1 MIEHHAGLAK
11 QCRWLHARR
20 YIYNLRSG
28 TTFRRDVL
36 APQLPPHIRCTILA
50 TRTCTTRHVLAAP
63 AALRTHF
70 HTFFN
75 RPAAPTP
82 PAAFTAYVASA
93 YHPLTPATIASLT
106 APLMLAELRMMAAAM
121 RDTATGIFG
130 TNPPV
135 IAHLLHQPRLAT
147 TILAML

>member
-1 MIEHHAGLAK
+1 MIERHAGLAE

-36 APQLPPHIRCTILA
+36 APQLPPHVRHTILA
-50 TRTCTTRHVLAAP
+50 TRTYTTRHVLAAP

-75 RPAAPTP
+75 RPAVPTP
-82 PAAFTAYVASA
+82 PATFTAYVASA
-93 YHPLTPATIASLT
+93 YHPLSPAAITSLT
-106 APLMLAELRMMAAAM
+106 ALLTLAELRTTAAAM

-130 TNPPV
+130 TTPPI
-135 IAHLLHQPRLAT
+135 IAHLLC
-147 TILAML
+147 